1 LKSAAGPAIL
11 GTDMRHRRAILGA
24 VGAALAAVSLS
35 GCTAF
40 YWSRP
45 GTTPDQ
51 FTKDNQDCAKEAAPT
66 PSAVGYGIIIQDV
79 YRACLRARGYVRSK
93 EYQPVSAGFYRGIE

>member
-1 LKSAAGPAIL
+1 
-11 GTDMRHRRAILGA
+11 MRQNRLA
-24 VGAALAAVSLS
+24 VACAALAAVSLS

-45 GTTPDQ
+45 GSTPDQ
-51 FTKDNQDCAKEAAPT
+51 FTKDNQECAKEAAPT

-79 YRACLRARGYVRSK
+79 YRACLKARGYVRSK
-93 EYQPVSAGFYRGIE
+93 EYQPVSANFYRGIE